1 MPEPRMRLR
10 PTPQLLRRQGPD
22 MQPRTIRKAGTSVA
36 LSILLIGIG
45 VAAAWVAFTPG
56 LSADTEVLSGELAIT
71 EILEVEGSPLLEGMR
86 VNGNFQFSQPRDP
99 FRPLIVAGGIIITDP
114 GTTDT
119 TLPDGTTDTTIPAT
133 VDGIVV
139 RLLDIYEIG
148 GVFRARIE
156 VVGVEYD
163 VGVGETFAT
172 NFKIVS
178 LDTDSAVIL
187 FGDNA
192 FELLIGQEIIK

>member
-1 MPEPRMRLR
+1 
-10 PTPQLLRRQGPD
+10 

-45 VAAAWVAFTPG
+45 VAAAWVAFAPG

-119 TLPDGTTDTTIPAT
+119 TVSTDTTIPGT

-148 GVFRARIE
+148 GVLRARIE

>member
-1 MPEPRMRLR
+1 
-10 PTPQLLRRQGPD
+10 
-22 MQPRTIRKAGTSVA
+22 MQPRTIRRAGTSVA

-45 VAAAWVAFTPG
+45 VAAAWVAFAPG
-56 LSADTEVLSGELAIT
+56 LGADTEVLSGELAVT

-99 FRPLIVAGGIIITDP
+99 FRPLIVAGGIIVTDP

-119 TLPDGTTDTTIPAT
+119 TVPTDTTIPDT

-148 GVFRARIE
+148 GVLRARIE

>member
-1 MPEPRMRLR
+1 
-10 PTPQLLRRQGPD
+10 
-22 MQPRTIRKAGTSVA
+22 MQPRTIRRAGTSVA

-45 VAAAWVAFTPG
+45 VAAAWVAFAPG
-56 LSADTEVLSGELAIT
+56 LSADTEVLSGELAVT

-99 FRPLIVAGGIIITDP
+99 FRPLIVAGGVIVTDP

-119 TLPDGTTDTTIPAT
+119 TVTTDTTIPGT

-148 GVFRARIE
+148 GVLRARIE

>member
-1 MPEPRMRLR
+1 
-10 PTPQLLRRQGPD
+10 
-22 MQPRTIRKAGTSVA
+22 MQPRTIRRAGTSVA

-45 VAAAWVAFTPG
+45 VAAAWVAFAPG
-56 LSADTEVLSGELAIT
+56 LGGDTEVLSGELAVT

-86 VNGNFQFSQPRDP
+86 VNGDFQFSQPRDP
-99 FRPLIVAGGIIITDP
+99 FRPLIVEGGIIITDP
-114 GTTDT
+114 GTTGT
-119 TLPDGTTDTTIPAT
+119 TLPDGTTDTTAPVP

-139 RLLDIYEIG
+139 RLLDIYEIAD
-148 GVFRARIE
+148 VLRARVE
-156 VVGVEYD
+156 VAGLEYD

-192 FELLIGQEIIK
+192 FELQIGQEIIK

>member
-1 MPEPRMRLR
+1 
-10 PTPQLLRRQGPD
+10 
-22 MQPRTIRKAGTSVA
+22 MQPRTIRRAGTSVA

-56 LSADTEVLSGELAIT
+56 LNADTEVLSGELAVT

-99 FRPLIVAGGIIITDP
+99 FRPLIVAGGIIVTDP

-119 TLPDGTTDTTIPAT
+119 TVPTDTTIPGT

-148 GVFRARIE
+148 GVLRARIE

>member
-1 MPEPRMRLR
+1 
-10 PTPQLLRRQGPD
+10 
-22 MQPRTIRKAGTSVA
+22 MQPRTIRRAGTSVA

-45 VAAAWVAFTPG
+45 VAAAWVAFAPG
-56 LSADTEVLSGELAIT
+56 LSADTEVLSGELAVT

-99 FRPLIVAGGIIITDP
+99 FRPLIVAGGVIVTDP

-119 TLPDGTTDTTIPAT
+119 TVTTDTTIPGT

-148 GVFRARIE
+148 GVLRARIE

-178 LDTDSAVIL
+178 LDSDSAVIL

>member
-1 MPEPRMRLR
+1 
-10 PTPQLLRRQGPD
+10 

-119 TLPDGTTDTTIPAT
+119 TLPDGTTDTTIPGT

-148 GVFRARIE
+148 GVVRARIE

-178 LDTDSAVIL
+178 FLDTDSAVIL

>member
-1 MPEPRMRLR
+1 MPKPRTRLR
-10 PTPQLLRRQGPD
+10 PTPQLLPRQGPD

-45 VAAAWVAFTPG
+45 VAAAWVAFAPG

-119 TLPDGTTDTTIPAT
+119 TVSTDTTIPGT

-148 GVFRARIE
+148 GVLRARIE

>member
-1 MPEPRMRLR
+1 
-10 PTPQLLRRQGPD
+10 

-45 VAAAWVAFTPG
+45 VAAAWVAFAPG

-119 TLPDGTTDTTIPAT
+119 TVSTDTTIPGT

-148 GVFRARIE
+148 GVLRARIE

-192 FELLIGQEIIK
+192 FELVIGQEIIK